1 MFEKGR
7 GGMKKRTWK
16 WKRIKEIKEIK
27 YLEYTLSKNEGAES
41 ILEKGENNSSNEK
54 DVERDYFKM
63 ERDYLK
69 MISGEDVSG

>member
-1 MFEKGR
+1 MKGQ
-7 GGMKKRTWK
+7 K
-16 WKRIKEIKEIK
+16 
-27 YLEYTLSKNEGAES
+27 S

-54 DVERDYFKM
+54 DVERNYFKM